1 MATAIPIDENGNP
14 IVAPANAPAGAPIPV
29 DENGNPID
37 FRDTPTGQNIAA
49 GAALGARSGIRAV
62 TAIPDLVAATVQ
74 SGQNIAWSP
83 LDLIASETGQQP
95 TEEEEKATTP
105 APSNRGPWLPSD
117 EIIQDIGKLRGAP
130 LELSPDASPAMQTA
144 DQILPWLIP
153 TGNQVTRFNEAP
165 GVFNKL
171 MTAGRSELG
180 NAADWFVSSDMQKW
194 ARDNGY
200 SPAVQTLLG
209 IVGGSLRHGVSAA
222 GGKTMPLVAGRPGD
236 ESGQNYDANRAISP
250 YAPPLKSVVDPD
262 SSFGKLSSGFSA
274 FPYSS
279 TGEKGALDA
288 QEEAIK
294 GTANDALQQF
304 APGSTPVEQ
313 AGPESLNDF
322 ATDLANQSRSK
333 ILANEQE
340 LKTRSDAIEA
350 AIDPNRR
357 VSAQP
362 VLDAAL
368 NVATDPNAGDQVRR
382 AAEAAYHRIASNVD
396 PATGSI
402 AFNALKTERSTFGA
416 IVDNMFQPSSGARS
430 AKDTV
435 ARSISPI
442 EDAMSASMQQA
453 ANDAGQGPAWKQ
465 LDADWSAHSQ
475 VKRNLADT
483 AGVLDDANAPQPWE
497 KYATSDDITSNLNS
511 AVKGGDMPTLTKLGS
526 LDPSTPNQAIAETI
540 AAKGQPAHPKSMEHF
555 RPDVFAQGASSGVN
569 QNVMDHIEQQ
579 APGAGAK
586 LQAAI
591 DAAKTTGEPMERGGL
606 RRTLASIAAGGAAA
620 LGAGGALGTAGV
632 AALPFT
638 ALLTS
643 ALHDPSFIR
652 AVAGRQF
659 TPDNIAGLLTQYA
672 QHAGLGARPDYVDPV
687 AALQSGVGQA
697 ANAVSRLGAP
707 VSNLANT
714 LLKYTPGLQ
723 R

>member
-1 MATAIPIDENGNP
+1 MADDPFKN
-14 IVAPANAPAGAPIPV
+14 
-29 DENGNPID
+29 
-37 FRDTPTGQNIAA
+37 FTPPPAA
-49 GAALGARSGIRAV
+49 GADDPFKNFTPPDWRSTPTAQNVATGAQVGALSGIRV
-62 TAIPDLVAATVQ
+62 LSAIPDLLANVVQGFGSSDASNIGMNEASASDPSLVNEKPATEPHPV
-74 SGQNIAWSP
+74 WTP
-83 LDLIASETGQQP
+83 SE
-95 TEEEEKATTP
+95 
-105 APSNRGPWLPSD
+105 
-117 EIIQDIGKLRGAP
+117 EIIKDIGAAHGSP
-130 LELSPDASPAMQTA
+130 LELGDDAPQWAKTA
-144 DQILPWLIP
+144 ETYLPWLIP
-153 TGNQVTRFNEAP
+153 TGNQLTRVKEAAGP
-165 GVFNKL
+165 FNKV

-180 NAADWFVSSDMQKW
+180 NAADWFVSNDMQKW
-194 ARDNGY
+194 AADNGY

-209 IVGGSLRHGVSAA
+209 IVGGSARHVASAV
-222 GGKTMPLVAGRPGD
+222 GGKTMPLVAGREGD
-236 ESGQNYDANRAISP
+236 ESGQNYDANRNIGVTA
-250 YAPPLKSVVDPD
+250 PLKSVADPD

-274 FPYSS
+274 FPFSS

-288 QEEAIK
+288 QADAIK

-304 APGSTPVEQ
+304 APGSTPVDK
-313 AGPESLNDF
+313 AGPESLNNY
-322 ATDLANQSRSK
+322 ATDIANQSRSK

-340 LKTRSDAIEA
+340 LKTRSDQIEA

-368 NVATDPNAGDQVRR
+368 SVATDPNAGDSVRK

-396 PATGSI
+396 PVNNTI

-416 IVDNMFQPSSGARS
+416 IVDNMFQPSSGARN

-435 ARSISPI
+435 ARNIAPI

-453 ANDAGQGPAWKQ
+453 ANDKSPQVGQAWSQ
-465 LDADWSAHSQ
+465 LDQDWKAHSQ

-483 AGVLDDANAPQPWE
+483 AGVLDDVNAPQPWE

-511 AVKGGDMPTLTKLGS
+511 AVAGGDMPTLTKLGS
-526 LDPSTPNQAIAETI
+526 LTPETPNRAIAETI

-569 QNVMDHIEQQ
+569 PNVMDHIEQQ
-579 APGAGAK
+579 APGAGEK
-586 LQAAI
+586 LQSAI
-591 DAAKTTGEPMERGGL
+591 DAAKTTAEPMERGGFK
-606 RRTLASIAAGGAAA
+606 RMLASVAAGGAAA

-632 AALPFT
+632 AALPLT
-638 ALLTS
+638 TLLTS
-643 ALHDPSFIR
+643 ALYDPSFIR

-659 TPDNIAGLLTQYA
+659 TKDNIAGLLTQYA
-672 QHAGLGARPDYVDPV
+672 THAGLGSQANYADPV
-687 AALQSGVGQA
+687 GAVRSGIGQA
-697 ANAVSRLGAP
+697 ANAVSSAGAP
-707 VSNLANT
+707 ISALANT